1 MIKKIIAL
9 MLSLIC
15 IFAFGCMGTGTP
27 TGTQINAI
35 EGESKIVRL
44 YVGQEGSFKNS
55 NYSYTSDNESVLS
68 ISGINYRGL
77 KEGSASVTVKDKSGN
92 VAVYLFTVFGNK
104 PVELEGLT
112 IQNAPADNSITV
124 GQSLALSYT
133 KEPAN
138 ADRYDAIVWA
148 SSNSDILSVDKKGNI
163 VANGMGQ
170 ATLSVTALGT
180 DVMQEIVINVL
191 PRDTVFA
198 INYSKIVGIVGET
211 EDLLVANVLSDY
223 PFQKEIEWFTSDKNI
238 VKVNEGE
245 LTFVSEGKATVG
257 ISARINNVDYT
268 ASCEVTVKE
277 NEGFTV
283 IRTAE
288 QLQEIG
294 NTSGNYMLGNDIDL
308 GASCNEGG
316 ELYNGGKGFMPL
328 FEDANNSFKGIF
340 EGNGFAIRNI
350 MINRP
355 NDAFVALMRYIS
367 AEEGKEGIIRNL
379 SIIGGSIKGANYTA
393 VFYANCSGYG
403 NVNSGLENCYAKLE
417 LHSTGSVSGLVG
429 NNKGT
434 VKNCVSNVTFDALG
448 KIYLFALNHTMPDL
462 TLGVKNCVYVGEG
475 VQNEMAN
482 VANGG
487 YITDC
492 FAITLDEVATFN
504 FDLGA
509 GWIYEEGKLP
519 VVKG

>member
-9 MLSLIC
+9 TLCLLC
-15 IFAFGCMGTGTP
+15 VFAVGCNGK
-27 TGTQINAI
+27 QITAI

-44 YVGQEGSFKNS
+44 YVGQEGSFENS
-55 NYSYTSDNESVLS
+55 SYSYSSDNESVLS
-68 ISGINYRGL
+68 INGSSYKGL

-112 IQNAPADNSITV
+112 IQNAPANNSITV
-124 GQSLALSYT
+124 GQSLALSYL
-133 KEPAN
+133 KEPVN
-138 ADRYDAIVWA
+138 ADKYDAIVW
-148 SSNSDILSVDKKGNI
+148 STTNSEVLSVDKQGNI
-163 VANGMGQ
+163 VAKGMGQ

-180 DVMQEIVINVL
+180 DIKHEITVNVL

-198 INYSKIVGIVGET
+198 INHTKLVGVVGEI
-211 EDLLVANVLSDY
+211 ENLLVADVLSDY
-223 PFQKEIEWFTSDKNI
+223 PFQKEIEWFTSDKN
-238 VKVNEGE
+238 VVNVNNGE
-245 LTFVSEGKATVG
+245 LTFVSEGKANVG
-257 ISARINNVDYT
+257 ITARINNIDYS
-268 ASCEVTVKE
+268 ASCEVTVKQ
-277 NEGFTV
+277 NEGYTV

-294 NTSGNYMLGNDIDL
+294 NTSGNYMLGNDIDFS
-308 GASCNEGG
+308 ASCAEGG

-328 FEDANNSFKGIF
+328 FEDANNSFKGVF
-340 EGNGFAIRNI
+340 EGNGFALRNI

-367 AEEGKEGIIRNL
+367 AEEGKEGVIRNL

-403 NVNSGLENCYAKLE
+403 NVNSGLENCFAQLA
-417 LHSTGSVSGLVG
+417 LSSTGSASGLVG

-434 VKNCVSNVTFDALG
+434 VKNCVSNVSFDALG
-448 KIYLFALNHTMPDL
+448 KVCLFALNHTMPDA
-462 TLGVKNCVYVGEG
+462 TFGVKNCVYVGES
-475 VQNEMAN
+475 VQSEMAN
-482 VANGG
+482 ITNGG
-487 YITDC
+487 YLTNC
-492 FAITLDEVATFN
+492 FAITLDQVASFN
-504 FDLGA
+504 FDLGD
-509 GWIYEEGKLP
+509 GWIYTEGKLP